1 MEALGLVLAV
11 VPLIICAAE
20 HYEDCCQT
28 LKRFVHFSK
37 DIYRFQLE
45 LAVQKTTF
53 VNQCC
58 IILATAQEL
67 NWKQSTGNNGS
78 FAGDRKQKWN
88 VACDMLR
95 NKDSTLWDDENF
107 LLRIQEQLGTSL
119 EVIKAL
125 LEHIISLLLELTAT
139 SREFERAV
147 ERAAISGRAFD
158 KIQIRIR
165 WKTTFSHTHLDRL
178 QQLERANGQ
187 LQALYNQSKQ
197 LEIIQKHDNPL
208 STVRLQALER
218 YRSIQQASQTVYR
231 VLARSCCEHT
241 EHLTRM
247 CLEVTTEDSQQE
259 RHMIFRVAFAK
270 RAFLAVKAPFES
282 SSPSEEIVN
291 GSFCAVRQTLGRLS
305 NPKQAVGQNAQGA
318 FLQSLPPE
326 YSSKI
331 ESSDSSEACTLSSLG
346 AEIGPCSRFQINHNA
361 QADLVQSPKP
371 PVVSICLGSSK
382 LNLLPTFPERS
393 LYELL
398 DDLAAQGPMG
408 RLSRPALLH
417 LARLLATGV
426 LQYNRTPWLHAWWRS
441 SDIFLRVEDVAAL
454 AGDDVRQTHRTLPH
468 IAVRVRDLQYAPPSR
483 SPTFPLQGLARNPV
497 LYGLGILLL
506 ELAYSAPLPTLMKS
520 SGTADMT
527 AFDEWKAVQRLAA
540 RVSGQ
545 LGPTFAGVVRRCL
558 FCNFGCDEDDLDNE
572 EMQTAFYETVVR
584 KLELAEEESLK
595 LFA

>member
-28 LKRFVHFSK
+28 IKRFVHFSK

-58 IILATAQEL
+58 IILATAQESSG
-67 NWKQSTGNNGS
+67 KQSTGNNGS
-78 FAGDRKQKWN
+78 FFVDRKQKWN
-88 VACDMLR
+88 TACNMLR
-95 NKDSTLWDDENF
+95 NKDSPLWDDENF
-107 LLRIQEQLGTSL
+107 LLRVQEQLGTSL

-125 LEHIISLLLELTAT
+125 LEHIVSLLLELTAT

-147 ERAAISGRAFD
+147 ERAAISGPAFD
-158 KIQIRIR
+158 KIQIRVR
-165 WKTTFSHTHLDRL
+165 WKTTFSDTHLGRL
-178 QQLERANGQ
+178 DQLEHANGQ

-197 LEIIQKHDNPL
+197 LEMIQKHENPL
-208 STVRLQALER
+208 STVRPQALQR

-231 VLARSCCEHT
+231 ILSRSCCEHT

-247 CLEVTTEDSQQE
+247 CLEVTTDDTQQE

-282 SSPSEEIVN
+282 GGPSERIAS
-291 GSFCAVRQTLGRLS
+291 GSFCAVRQTLELLS
-305 NPKQAVGQNAQGA
+305 NPKQAVGQNAHEA
-318 FLQSLPPE
+318 ILQSLPPK

-331 ESSDSSEACTLSSLG
+331 EISDSNEACTLSSLG
-346 AEIGPCSRFQINHNA
+346 SEIGPCSRFQINLNDH
-361 QADLVQSPKP
+361 ADLVQSAKP
-371 PVVSICLGSSK
+371 PVERICLGASET
-382 LNLLPTFPERS
+382 NLLPSFPERS
-393 LYELL
+393 LYDLL
-398 DDLAAQGPMG
+398 DELAAQGPMG

-417 LARLLATGV
+417 LARLLAAGV
-426 LQYNRTPWLHAWWRS
+426 LQYHCTPWLHSWWRS
-441 SDIFLRVEDVAAL
+441 SDIFFRVEDVAAL

-572 EMQTAFYETVVR
+572 EMQTAFYETVVH

-595 LFA
+595 LFV